1 MVLCAVLLV
10 SLVFSIEVVGTSNT
24 QQDTGRGEH
33 QNYCRDK
40 LGLSCAKLR
49 ASLNLSGFD

>member
-24 QQDTGRGEH
+24 QQDTGRGNIKTIVETSW
-33 QNYCRDK
+33 D
-40 LGLSCAKLR
+40 
-49 ASLNLSGFD
+49 